1 MYVENIY
8 YCLYR
13 LTPPIIE
20 APLDVYLLVEKTTII
35 LFTTTYSFWKSASAL
50 NTDP

>member
-13 LTPPIIE
+13 LTPLIIE
-20 APLDVYLLVEKTTII
+20 APLDVYLLVERDHNHSIYNY
-35 LFTTTYSFWKSASAL
+35 L
-50 NTDP
+50 